1 MKPMS
6 KIDRLDEY
14 ISVINCELSSC
25 LPECFYNEPI
35 VTQAI
40 QYSLMNG
47 GKRIRPVLTLEFC
60 RMCGGD
66 INNALAFACAI
77 EMIHTYS
84 LIHDDLPCM
93 DNDEM
98 RRGKP
103 ACHVEF
109 GESYALLAGDA
120 LLTYAFEYALKSDF
134 MQKDPSCAAEALR
147 ILSTCSGISGM
158 IGGQVVDLKSEDKH
172 VTIDT
177 LRIMDSLKTGA
188 LIKAAALMGTVIGGG
203 NNEQKQAAVQYAE
216 NLGQAFQIVDDILD
230 VTADEATLGKPVG
243 SDKESGKST
252 YVSLLGLD
260 QSQKIADELT
270 NKAIEAL
277 DAFEDNGFL
286 IELTKSLASRKN

>member
-1 MKPMS
+1 
-6 KIDRLDEY
+6 
-14 ISVINCELSSC
+14 
-25 LPECFYNEPI
+25 
-35 VTQAI
+35 
-40 QYSLMNG
+40 
-47 GKRIRPVLTLEFC
+47 
-60 RMCGGD
+60 
-66 INNALAFACAI
+66 
-77 EMIHTYS
+77 
-84 LIHDDLPCM
+84 
-93 DNDEM
+93 
-98 RRGKP
+98 
-103 ACHVEF
+103 
-109 GESYALLAGDA
+109 
-120 LLTYAFEYALKSDF
+120 
-134 MQKDPSCAAEALR
+134 
-147 ILSTCSGISGM
+147 M

-270 NKAIEAL
+270 NKAIKAL
-277 DAFEDNGFL
+277 DVFEDNGFL

>member
-1 MKPMS
+1 
-6 KIDRLDEY
+6 
-14 ISVINCELSSC
+14 
-25 LPECFYNEPI
+25 
-35 VTQAI
+35 
-40 QYSLMNG
+40 
-47 GKRIRPVLTLEFC
+47 
-60 RMCGGD
+60 
-66 INNALAFACAI
+66 
-77 EMIHTYS
+77 MIHTYS

-147 ILSTCSGISGM
+147 ILSTCYGISGM

-252 YVSLLGLD
+252 YVSLLGLG

-277 DAFEDNGFL
+277 DVFEDNGFL